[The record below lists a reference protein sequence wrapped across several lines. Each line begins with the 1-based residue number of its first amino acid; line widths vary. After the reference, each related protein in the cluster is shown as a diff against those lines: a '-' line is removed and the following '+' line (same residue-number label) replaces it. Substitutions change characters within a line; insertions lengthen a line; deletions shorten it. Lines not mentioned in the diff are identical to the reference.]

1 MRMMKHACLALALL
15 ATACAHDAPP
25 TATQHSGEPTM
36 ATVATPAGH
45 SPEETKNLE
54 LVAAGFA
61 RWKNGTGGVFDLLT
75 PDAQWTI
82 VGNSVVS
89 KKYPSKTAFMDEVIL
104 PFNARMSKP
113 LVPEVRGLYAD
124 GDMVIALFDASG
136 TVRDGKP
143 YRNTYT
149 WYMKMRDSRIVDV
162 IAFFDTLEFN
172 DFWTRVTPA
181 P

>member
-1 MRMMKHACLALALL
+1 MSPAPCLAFILL
-15 ATACAHDAPP
+15 VAACAHESSPTP
-25 TATQHSGEPTM
+25 TAGEPTM
-36 ATVATPAGH
+36 ATALVPPSH
-45 SPEETKNLE
+45 SPEEIKNLE
-54 LVAAGFA
+54 LVTAGFES
-61 RWKNGTGGVFDLLT
+61 WKKGQGGVFDLLT

-89 KKYPSKTAFMDEVIL
+89 KKYPSKKAFMDEVIV

-143 YRNTYT
+143 YFNTYT
-149 WYMKMRDSRIVDV
+149 WYMKMRGGRVVDV
-162 IAFFDTLEFN
+162 IAFFDTIEFN
-172 DFWTRVTPA
+172 DFWTRVAPA

>member
-1 MRMMKHACLALALL
+1 MTTNAKAA
-15 ATACAHDAPP
+15 
-25 TATQHSGEPTM
+25 E
-36 ATVATPAGH
+36 H
-45 SPEETKNLE
+45 SPEETKNLA
-54 LVAAGFA
+54 LVADGFS
-61 RWKNGTGGVFDLLT
+61 RWKAGTGGVFDLLA

-89 KKYPSKTAFMDEVIL
+89 KKYPSKKALMDEVIL

-143 YRNTYT
+143 YRNTYS
-149 WYMKMRDSRIVDV
+149 WYMQMRDGRIVDV
-162 IAFFDTLEFN
+162 VAFFDTIEFN
-172 DFWTRVTPA
+172 DFGARVAPA

>member
-1 MRMMKHACLALALL
+1 
-15 ATACAHDAPP
+15 
-25 TATQHSGEPTM
+25 M

-75 PDAQWTI
+75 QDAQWTI

>member
-1 MRMMKHACLALALL
+1 M
-15 ATACAHDAPP
+15 ATASIAP
-25 TATQHSGEPTM
+25 S
-36 ATVATPAGH
+36 H
-45 SPEETKNLE
+45 SPEETGNLE
-54 LVAAGFA
+54 LVTAGFES
-61 RWKNGTGGVFDLLT
+61 WKQGRGGIFDLLT

-89 KKYPSKTAFMDEVIL
+89 KKYPSKKAFMDEVIV

-113 LVPEVRGLYAD
+113 LIPEVRGLYAD

-143 YRNTYT
+143 YFNTYT
-149 WYMKMRDSRIVDV
+149 WYMKMRGGRIVDV
-162 IAFFDTLEFN
+162 IAFFDTIEFN
-172 DFWTRVTPA
+172 DFWKRVAPA

>member
-1 MRMMKHACLALALL
+1 
-15 ATACAHDAPP
+15 
-25 TATQHSGEPTM
+25 M
-36 ATVATPAGH
+36 ATVTTPAGH

-54 LVAAGFA
+54 LVADGFT
-61 RWKNGTGGVFDLLT
+61 RWKNGTGGPFELLT

-89 KKYPSKTAFMDEVIL
+89 KKYTSKKAFIDEVIL

-124 GDMVIALFDASG
+124 GDMVIALFDASAMA
-136 TVRDGKP
+136 RDGKP

-149 WYMKMRDSRIVDV
+149 WYMKMRDGRIVDV
-162 IAFFDTLEFN
+162 IAFFDSVEFN
-172 DFWTRVTPA
+172 DFWTRVAPA
-181 P
+181 AP